1 MKNYKEFI
9 NDKFGQIRVVVIENH
24 NWFIGEDVVR
34 ALGYD
39 LSNHSY
45 TKYVNRYVSDKGK
58 FILNKETQA
67 QTGTEFDYKILGQR
81 GGILVNEGG
90 VNQLSFKSPLPDAQ
104 EFEEWICYEVLPL
117 LNSTGGYVLEGSEE
131 EFISNY
137 FPSFSEDVKL
147 AMVQDLLKQ
156 NKEFKEKANWYDD
169 FMNSTGTYTP
179 TQMGKL
185 FKIGSGKKMNE
196 ILHENKIAY
205 KKGNNWL
212 PYETTDKSWYKL
224 IVGEKEG
231 RNYSQLKYT
240 AKGIVE
246 ISKLLNIEL
255 TEKMIKELV

>member
-1 MKNYKEFI
+1 MKIREFI
-9 NDKFGQIRVVVIENH
+9 NKNLGKVRCIVLDEKIY
-24 NWFIGEDVVR
+24 FIGKDVAD
-34 ALGYD
+34 ALGY
-39 LSNHSY
+39 SNSSKAVSTHCKHIRKEMISHSQNGNMV
-45 TKYVNRYVSDKGK
+45 K
-58 FILNKETQA
+58 TQTSLIDEGDVYRLIVKSKLPSA
-67 QTGTEFDYKILGQR
+67 DTFEAWLFD
-81 GGILVNEGG
+81 
-90 VNQLSFKSPLPDAQ
+90 
-104 EFEEWICYEVLPL
+104 EVLPQMRA
-117 LNSTGGYVLEGSEE
+117 TGGYVLEGSEE

>member
-1 MKNYKEFI
+1 MKIREFI
-9 NDKFGQIRVVVIENH
+9 NKNLGKVRCIVLDEKIY
-24 NWFIGEDVVR
+24 FIGKDVAD
-34 ALGYD
+34 ALGY
-39 LSNHSY
+39 SNSSKAVSTHCKHIRKEMISHSQNGNMV
-45 TKYVNRYVSDKGK
+45 K
-58 FILNKETQA
+58 TQ
-67 QTGTEFDYKILGQR
+67 TSLID
-81 GGILVNEGG
+81 EGD
-90 VNQLSFKSPLPDAQ
+90 VYRLIVKSKLPSADT
-104 EFEEWICYEVLPL
+104 FEEWLFDEVLPQMRA
-117 LNSTGGYVLEGSEE
+117 TGGYVLEGSEE

-196 ILHENKIAY
+196 IIHENKIAY

>member
-1 MKNYKEFI
+1 
-9 NDKFGQIRVVVIENH
+9 
-24 NWFIGEDVVR
+24 
-34 ALGYD
+34 
-39 LSNHSY
+39 
-45 TKYVNRYVSDKGK
+45 
-58 FILNKETQA
+58 
-67 QTGTEFDYKILGQR
+67 
-81 GGILVNEGG
+81 
-90 VNQLSFKSPLPDAQ
+90 
-104 EFEEWICYEVLPL
+104 
-117 LNSTGGYVLEGSEE
+117 
-131 EFISNY
+131 
-137 FPSFSEDVKL
+137 
-147 AMVQDLLKQ
+147 MVQDLLKQ

>member
-1 MKNYKEFI
+1 MKIREFI
-9 NDKFGQIRVVVIENH
+9 NKNLGKVRCIVLDEKIY
-24 NWFIGEDVVR
+24 FIGKDVAD
-34 ALGYD
+34 ALGY
-39 LSNHSY
+39 SNSSKAVSTHCKHIRKEMISHSQNGNMV
-45 TKYVNRYVSDKGK
+45 K
-58 FILNKETQA
+58 TQ
-67 QTGTEFDYKILGQR
+67 TSLID
-81 GGILVNEGG
+81 EGD
-90 VNQLSFKSPLPDAQ
+90 VYRLIVKSKLPSADT
-104 EFEEWICYEVLPL
+104 FEEWLFDEVLPQMRA
-117 LNSTGGYVLEGSEE
+117 TGGYVLEGSEE

-212 PYETTDKSWYKL
+212 PYETIDKSWYKL

>member
-9 NDKFGQIRVVVIENH
+9 SDKFGEIRVLTVEGH
-24 NWFIGEDVVR
+24 NWFMGKDVVK
-34 ALGYD
+34 ALGYKID
-39 LSNHSY
+39 GSHSY
-45 TKYVNRYVSDKGK
+45 TDYINKFVSSKGK
-58 FILNKETQA
+58 LKMNNR
-67 QTGTEFDYKILGQR
+67 DLGLFGMTNIGR
-81 GGILVNEGG
+81 KGEVLVNEGG
-90 VNQLSFKSPLPDAQ
+90 LNQLALSSPLPDAQ
-104 EFEEWICYEVLPL
+104 EFQEWICYEVLPI

-185 FKIGSGKKMNE
+185 FKIGGGKKMNE

-205 KKGNNWL
+205 KKGGNWL
-212 PYETTDKSWYKL
+212 PYETIDKSWYKL

>member
-1 MKNYKEFI
+1 MKIREFI
-9 NDKFGQIRVVVIENH
+9 NKNLGKVRCIVLDEKIY
-24 NWFIGEDVVR
+24 FIGKDVAD
-34 ALGYD
+34 ALGY
-39 LSNHSY
+39 SNSSKAVSTHCKHIRKEMISHSQNGNMV
-45 TKYVNRYVSDKGK
+45 K
-58 FILNKETQA
+58 TQ
-67 QTGTEFDYKILGQR
+67 TSLID
-81 GGILVNEGG
+81 EGD
-90 VNQLSFKSPLPDAQ
+90 VYRLIVKSKLPSADT
-104 EFEEWICYEVLPL
+104 FEEWLFDEVLPQMRA
-117 LNSTGGYVLEGSEE
+117 TGGYVLEGSEE

-196 ILHENKIAY
+196 ILHKNKIAY

-212 PYETTDKSWYKL
+212 PYETTDKSWYKS

>member
-1 MKNYKEFI
+1 MKIREFI
-9 NDKFGQIRVVVIENH
+9 NKNLGSVRCIVLDEKIY
-24 NWFIGEDVVR
+24 FIGRDVAS
-34 ALGYD
+34 ALGY
-39 LSNHSY
+39 SNSS
-45 TKYVNRYVSDKGK
+45 KAVSTHCKH
-58 FILNKETQA
+58 IRKETIDVSSQNGNA
-67 QTGTEFDYKILGQR
+67 HKARKTQEVSLID
-81 GGILVNEGG
+81 EGD
-90 VNQLSFKSPLPDAQ
+90 VYRLIVKSKLPSADK
-104 EFEEWICYEVLPL
+104 FEEWLFDEVLPQMRA
-117 LNSTGGYVLEGSEE
+117 TGGYVLEGSEE

-240 AKGIVE
+240 ARGIVE

-255 TEKMIKELV
+255 TEEMIKELV

>member
-1 MKNYKEFI
+1 MISHSQNGNMVKTQTSLIDE
-9 NDKFGQIRVVVIENH
+9 G
-24 NWFIGEDVVR
+24 DVYRLIV
-34 ALGYD
+34 
-39 LSNHSY
+39 
-45 TKYVNRYVSDKGK
+45 
-58 FILNKETQA
+58 
-67 QTGTEFDYKILGQR
+67 
-81 GGILVNEGG
+81 
-90 VNQLSFKSPLPDAQ
+90 KSKLPSADT
-104 EFEEWICYEVLPL
+104 FEEWLFDEVLPQL
-117 LNSTGGYVLEGSEE
+117 RATGGYVLEGSEE

>member
-1 MKNYKEFI
+1 MKIREFI
-9 NDKFGQIRVVVIENH
+9 NKNLGKVRCIVLDEKIY
-24 NWFIGEDVVR
+24 FIGKDVAD
-34 ALGYD
+34 ALGY
-39 LSNHSY
+39 SNSSKAVSTHCKHIRKEMIPHSQNGNMV
-45 TKYVNRYVSDKGK
+45 K
-58 FILNKETQA
+58 TQ
-67 QTGTEFDYKILGQR
+67 TSLID
-81 GGILVNEGG
+81 EGD
-90 VNQLSFKSPLPDAQ
+90 VYRLIVKSKLPSADT
-104 EFEEWICYEVLPL
+104 FEEWLFDEVLPQMRA
-117 LNSTGGYVLEGSEE
+117 TGGYVLEGSEE

>member
-1 MKNYKEFI
+1 MKSYKEFI
-9 NDKFGQIRVVVIENH
+9 NDKFGEIRVVVIENH
-24 NWFIGEDVVR
+24 NWFMGKDIVK
-34 ALGYD
+34 ALGYN
-39 LSNHSY
+39 LEGKHSY
-45 TKYVNRYVSDKGK
+45 TEYINKYVSPKGQLK
-58 FILNKETQA
+58 LNTLA
-67 QTGTEFDYKILGQR
+67 VR
-81 GGILVNEGG
+81 GFGIENPGRKGEVLLNEGG
-90 VNQLSFKSPLPDAQ
+90 LNQLALSSPLPDAQ
-104 EFEEWICYEVLPL
+104 EFQEWICYEVLPM

-212 PYETTDKSWYKL
+212 PYETIDKSWYKL
-224 IVGEKEG
+224 VVGEKEG
-231 RNYSQLKYT
+231 HNYSQLKYT